1 MPSAARTVSSCRCP
15 PVAVPVRAER
25 NGELAADLRDDL
37 GAEEVVAPARDAIAD
52 DLGAPHVA
60 HDLAVVLG
68 VPEQD
73 DRLAAMAAQLGAR
86 RARLVADEQVVGD
99 TPVELVVPR
108 ERLERAPQRAPPR
121 RLPSP
126 LHLHA

>member
-1 MPSAARTVSSCRCP
+1 MPSVARTVSSCRCP

-86 RARLVADEQVVGD
+86 RARLGADGQRVRE
-99 TPVELVVPR
+99 TPIEPARPR
-108 ERLERAPQRAPPR
+108 EPPE
-121 RLPSP
+121 PP
-126 LHLHA
+126 P